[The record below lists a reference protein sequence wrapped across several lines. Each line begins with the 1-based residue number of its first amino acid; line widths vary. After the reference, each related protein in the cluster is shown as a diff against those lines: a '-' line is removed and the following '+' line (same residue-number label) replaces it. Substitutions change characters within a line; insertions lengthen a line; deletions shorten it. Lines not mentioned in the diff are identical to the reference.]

1 MKSRSG
7 NDHSDPEPP
16 PPHVPDGAPPPDPE
30 GQTPLKVQ
38 SLQLNVGEV
47 SGPGPTLTLQQE
59 YLQWN
64 KDAQARPM
72 SSEDYLEDKVSS
84 QLERAL
90 GKKELDLT
98 MVITEIMAHLCD
110 HCLSRHCTVGS
121 WVTRLREGGC
131 GEIGNE
137 EGGLKARGCQP
148 LVPPPAPTSR
158 DLTGNSFRPLFLGE
172 SKTTGIVLCG
182 AWI

>member
-1 MKSRSG
+1 
-7 NDHSDPEPP
+7 
-16 PPHVPDGAPPPDPE
+16 
-30 GQTPLKVQ
+30 
-38 SLQLNVGEV
+38 
-47 SGPGPTLTLQQE
+47 
-59 YLQWN
+59 
-64 KDAQARPM
+64 M
-72 SSEDYLEDKVSS
+72 SSEDYLEDKVNS

-98 MVITEIMAHLCD
+98 MVITEITAHLCG
-110 HCLSRHCTVGS
+110 HRLSRHCTVGS
-121 WVTRLREGGC
+121 WAAWPREGGC

-137 EGGLKARGCQP
+137 EGGLGLEARGCQP
-148 LVPPPAPTSR
+148 PDPPPAPTIR